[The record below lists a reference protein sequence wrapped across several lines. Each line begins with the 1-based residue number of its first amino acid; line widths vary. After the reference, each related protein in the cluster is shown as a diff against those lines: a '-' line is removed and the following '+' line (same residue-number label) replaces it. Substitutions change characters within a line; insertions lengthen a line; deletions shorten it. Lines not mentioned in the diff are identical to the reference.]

1 MKKLQSVLVMV
12 FQYIRLY
19 LCKRIG
25 RWRPR
30 RRQRA
35 LSVRHSTDRAC
46 VTDTTRYKIAHGI
59 SLPEEEGCGGKQR
72 TYASQPAKG
81 EGGTR
86 ARRVRESR
94 GWVMRC
100 KRSRAEK
107 RFWARR
113 NEENHCRFCR
123 DCSTVPIATQRKRS
137 PRCAAVTTPPSRRE
151 CVATT
156 ARWRMDRGGRRQ
168 QPVVGAGRRARAL
181 LRRLRCARRWA
192 AAAAG
197 GERGPAHVRGAAPRQ
212 AGHVFAGMAG
222 RASLPPSTPAATP
235 RPAAINVRLAA
246 RRADGLA
253 WLRSVRAISPSLH
266 TAARTQEPRVASSFL

>member
-59 SLPEEEGCGGKQR
+59 SLPEKEGCGGKQR

-107 RFWARR
+107 RFWVTHAGTKKIIAAFAVTARP
-113 NEENHCRFCR
+113 C
-123 DCSTVPIATQRKRS
+123 RS
-137 PRCAAVTTPPSRRE
+137 PHSVNAVPDAPQLLLLRPGGSASPPPRDGGWIAVAGGSSRWLELGAVPVRCFAA
-151 CVATT
+151 CVAP
-156 ARWRMDRGGRRQ
+156 ADGRRQ
-168 QPVVGAGRRARAL
+168 QQEESAGRRMCAAPPRDKPVTCLLGWPDVPPSLPPRL
-181 LRRLRCARRWA
+181 LRR
-192 AAAAG
+192 
-197 GERGPAHVRGAAPRQ
+197 PVPPR
-212 AGHVFAGMAG
+212 
-222 RASLPPSTPAATP
+222 
-235 RPAAINVRLAA
+235 
-246 RRADGLA
+246 
-253 WLRSVRAISPSLH
+253 
-266 TAARTQEPRVASSFL
+266 